1 MTFGYVL
8 DDPDDELDD
17 EDDDFD
23 EEDDDE
29 DDEEDGDDDD
39 EEEETW
45 QVSSSAH
52 FPKGQ
57 SVLDFP
63 LQTA

>member
-17 EDDDFD
+17 EEDDFDEESDEDDD

-29 DDEEDGDDDD
+29 

-45 QVSSSAH
+45 QVAEPRVSA
-52 FPKGQ
+52 KGQ